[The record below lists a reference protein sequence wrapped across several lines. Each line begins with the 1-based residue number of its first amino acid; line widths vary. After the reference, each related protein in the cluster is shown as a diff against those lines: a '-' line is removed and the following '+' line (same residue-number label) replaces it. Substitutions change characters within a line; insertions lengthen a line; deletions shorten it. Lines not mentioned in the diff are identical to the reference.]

1 MPLKKICSAK
11 NGLIAAAVLL
21 LVCLSVLLLPDLTHR
36 GTPAGKNPLLCR

>member
-21 LVCLSVLLLPDLTHR
+21 LVCLSVLLLPDHTHR
-36 GTPAGKNPLLCR
+36 